1 MRNQRRVSDQTSS
14 DTLRAKLIVFKV
26 RSRKHYTPLMRL
38 VSWRDAFL
46 PNHLGN
52 LFFNDNIDLN
62 CSLPLSCVIICQK
75 KEAVSQVADLMDGAM
90 YIER

>member
-26 RSRKHYTPLMRL
+26 RSRKHYTSLMRL

-62 CSLPLSCVIICQK
+62 CSLLLSCVIICQK